1 MHAYFSFHRWQF
13 CSKNSDC
20 PATLRGFAPRIA
32 NCPAT
37 LRGFAPRT
45 ATLTRLYVVLLQ
57 EQRLSRDFTWF
68 CSKNSDFTWFC
79 SKNSDFTWFC
89 SKNSDFTWFCSKNSD
104 CPATLRGFAPRTA
117 TFRRLYVVLLQEQ
130 WLSGDFTW
138 FCSKNSYCPGT
149 SGTAIQKYISKFIMS
164 K

>member
-89 SKNSDFTWFCSKNSD
+89 SKNSDF
-104 CPATLRGFAPRTA
+104 PATLRGFAPRTVA
-117 TFRRLYVVLLQEQ
+117 VRRLYLVLLQEQ
-130 WLSGDFTW
+130 LLSGDFR
-138 FCSKNSYCPGT
+138 NSYT
-149 SGTAIQKYISKFIMS
+149 EIYFKIHNE
-164 K
+164 